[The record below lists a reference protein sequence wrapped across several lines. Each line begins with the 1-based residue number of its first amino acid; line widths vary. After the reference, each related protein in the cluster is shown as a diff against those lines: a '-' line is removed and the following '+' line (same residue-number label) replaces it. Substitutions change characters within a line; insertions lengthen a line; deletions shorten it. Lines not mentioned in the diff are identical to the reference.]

1 MKNCVRM
8 IVGAVMA
15 STCVASAAAAQ
26 GDIRATSHAPLQ
38 PVKAAHYLFYL
49 HGQILEDQG
58 LAAVSPDYGPYEYA
72 AIVNQFADSGFTV
85 VSEVRAA
92 RTDVAQYAD
101 SVAAQVNRLLAAG
114 VARDHIAVLGAS
126 KGAMITMLISTR
138 VTTPIR
144 YVILAGC
151 NDGSR
156 QRLAPRL
163 HGDVLSIFENS
174 DTIGRSCGAIF
185 GDSPALGKHKEIE
198 LHTGRK
204 HGFLF
209 HPLPEWIGPAVSWIR
224 GRG

>member
-1 MKNCVRM
+1 
-8 IVGAVMA
+8 MA
-15 STCVASAAAAQ
+15 AAITCMASAAAAQ
-26 GDIRATSHAPLQ
+26 AGIRAMSHAPLK
-38 PVKAAHYLFYL
+38 PDASAHYVFYL

-58 LAAVSPDYGPYEYA
+58 LAAVNPEYGPYEYA
-72 AIVNQFADSGFTV
+72 AIVNQFAESGFTV
-85 VSEVRAA
+85 ISEVRAA

-101 SVAAQVNRLLAAG
+101 SVAAQVNRLLLAG
-114 VARDHIAVLGAS
+114 VARDHIAVVGAS
-126 KGAMITMLISTR
+126 KGAMITMLTSTR
-138 VTTPIR
+138 LTAPIR

-174 DTIGRSCGAIF
+174 DTIGRSCGPIF

-209 HPLPEWIGPAVSWIR
+209 HPLTEWVGPAVSWIR